1 MQSRLRVIR
10 QFAKNMKTT
19 QRSNF
24 MNIIVFDTET
34 LGMKSQDLLNVGYRV
49 VDLNLVTR
57 EVKVLC
63 ERDMIDLNLFSSVK
77 KLYTHK
83 GCMEEDM
90 EWILTNNFLSKPK
103 YDKYLNM
110 IATKSIERHS
120 IEKIYEIMAKDIE
133 KYKVICGYAYNSNF
147 DVDKFVKT
155 ANKYGLVNPIANL
168 PVFDIWAYAVNHIC
182 RTDEYIKWAKDN
194 EIFTASGSYISTSV
208 ESVVK
213 YLTNNLDFVED
224 HTALSDTQWE
234 TAILLECLARGCDIT
249 RAENRGGNIESGKV
263 FTKTIVLPDGTRHE
277 LEYTKIINRVENE
290 YYYERK

>member
-1 MQSRLRVIR
+1 
-10 QFAKNMKTT
+10 
-19 QRSNF
+19 

-103 YDKYLNM
+103 YEKYLNM
-110 IATKSIERHS
+110 IATKTIERHS

-182 RTDEYIKWAKDN
+182 RTDEYIKWARDN